1 MDTAEHNE
9 STLAGPAA
17 RPEEKSDI
25 RRKKK
30 KRKISRRT
38 SLAFDRSVAAS
49 NRTLMAGLRTALS
62 LITFGFAIFEGSVFL
77 AQAEE
82 WSTSGPQRLGWA
94 LVLGGTLLL
103 LVSLWEHLA
112 YVRKLS
118 QKTGNPLPLSGAL
131 VATVLFTGLALLV
144 IVNWFFQLGIF

>member
-1 MDTAEHNE
+1 MDKVEPNE
-9 STLAGPAA
+9 SVMGAPEA
-17 RPEEKSDI
+17 RSEKKTQIKS
-25 RRKKK
+25 RKKQEK
-30 KRKISRRT
+30 MSRRT

-62 LITFGFAIFEGSVFL
+62 MISFGFAIFEGSIFL

-82 WSTSGPQRLGWA
+82 WSAAGPQRLGWA

-103 LVSLWEHLA
+103 IVSLWEHLA

-118 QKTGNPLPLSGAL
+118 HKTGNAMPVSGAM
-131 VATVLFTGLALLV
+131 VAAVLFLGLALLV
-144 IVNWFFQLGIF
+144 IINWIFELSIF